1 MMMKGFHDA
10 RARARIIATSA
21 SAVLIR
27 RDRPTPPTPVGTKEL
42 AHSLFRASRAQ
53 QRVGRCAT
61 FTRRFKAAPSASTQ
75 SARSKLD
82 CWLATSIR
90 GDRWLLSRF
99 RSCQALFISEFILS
113 PRDTGRTLVLSHPS
127 RRAKQRQNS
136 GYFTREPSRS
146 RRFRAA
152 PKTRPRS
159 SPFVHT
165 KRRRKLESESSRH
178 TTKRAC
184 AFTMA

>member
-1 MMMKGFHDA
+1 MMKGFHD
-10 RARARIIATSA
+10 ARARIIATSA

-27 RDRPTPPTPVGTKEL
+27 RDRPTPPTPVRTKEL

-53 QRVGRCAT
+53 QRVVDVA
-61 FTRRFKAAPSASTQ
+61 RRLQEDSKQRRARPSQ

-99 RSCQALFISEFILS
+99 RSCQGLFISEFILS
-113 PRDTGRTLVLSHPS
+113 PRDTGRTLVFSHPS
-127 RRAKQRQNS
+127 QRAKQRQNS
-136 GYFTREPSRS
+136 GYFTREPSRF

-159 SPFVHT
+159 SPFVDT